1 VSLRE
6 DLIAVLAE
14 ELEADCN
21 PVVALDTVL
30 GYLEANADEWFDEAN
45 EIHMSAL
52 TGEGA
57 PHLVS
62 WELKL
67 IAALREGASPMLT
80 VPGLAEENQP

>member
-30 GYLEANADEWFDEAN
+30 DYLSDER
-45 EIHMSAL
+45 
-52 TGEGA
+52 
-57 PHLVS
+57 V
-62 WELKL
+62 ELCYQLDLDYVTVERL
-67 IAALREGASPMLT
+67 IAALRI
-80 VPGLAEENQP
+80 EENQL

>member
-30 GYLEANADEWFDEAN
+30 DYLESHGTEWRRQAFDDPYYN
-45 EIHMSAL
+45 NPGTEIPA
-52 TGEGA
+52 
-57 PHLVS
+57 
-62 WELKL
+62 L
-67 IAALREGASPMLT
+67 IAALRIQ
-80 VPGLAEENQP
+80 ENQP